1 MKLLDSGALPS
12 CIGNPDPG
20 ADWPG
25 PAVDV
30 QDAGVE
36 PEDQSAPDASEL
48 AQIQSR
54 TVEEVQ
60 QPVVTSRLQ
69 TQGAH
74 RAGYAQQL
82 FAGGHSRQTEGHP
95 QEVPVSGACSPQLAH
110 QSPPVI
116 PEHHQPPCRLA

>member
-1 MKLLDSGALPS
+1 MKLLDSGHLPS
-12 CIGNPDPG
+12 CFGNLETV
-20 ADWPG
+20 ADQNG
-25 PAVDV
+25 SAVYA

-36 PEDQSAPDASEL
+36 PEDQSAPDVSEL
-48 AQIQSR
+48 AQIQGR

-82 FAGGHSRQTEGHP
+82 FASGHSRQTEGHP
-95 QEVPVSGACSPQLAH
+95 QEGSVSGACGPQLAH
-110 QSPPVI
+110 QGPPTLVQDSI
-116 PEHHQPPCRLA
+116 FYELSG